1 MVKFLT
7 IWPFF
12 IFMLISMGYA
22 QSKEI
27 QFESL
32 SPEKSNVL
40 CMIQDRK
47 GFIWIGTYDG
57 LDRFDGYNFK
67 EYKFDHQDT
76 SSLSQNLIMS
86 LLEDRHGTIWIG
98 TAGMGLCSF
107 DPKTEKFTKYAF
119 EDRRGN
125 FFDKHALTAM
135 EEDKHGNLWVGG
147 TFGLYK
153 WNPPLNQPEF
163 IDFLG
168 DQDKRYTVNSIYK
181 DFLGNIWFGTY
192 GYGLIKITMEENGQ
206 ETGETI
212 RRWQHDP
219 KIKGSLGSNNVMS
232 VFEDH
237 TGTIWVGHVGG

>member
-12 IFMLISMGYA
+12 ILFLNSMGYA

-27 QFESL
+27 HFESL

-76 SSLSQNLIMS
+76 SSLSQNLVMS
-86 LLEDRHGTIWIG
+86 LLEDSKGIIWVG

-119 EDRRGN
+119 EDRRGE
-125 FFDKHALTAM
+125 FFDRNAVSAL
-135 EEDKHGNLWVGG
+135 EEDNEGNLWVGG
-147 TFGLYK
+147 TFGLYR
-153 WNPPLNQPEF
+153 WNPPLDQPEF
-163 IDFLG
+163 IDFLENPHE
-168 DQDKRYTVNSIYK
+168 KYTVNSIYK
-181 DFLGNIWFGTY
+181 DSFGNIWVGT
-192 GYGLIKITMEENGQ
+192 
-206 ETGETI
+206 
-212 RRWQHDP
+212 
-219 KIKGSLGSNNVMS
+219 LG
-232 VFEDH
+232 H
-237 TGTIWVGHVGG
+237 G